1 MRKLV
6 YLIVLLLVGA
16 VVALPWL
23 VGYHYKSVYESLL
36 QTINQKSPLKVEL
49 VDYQEGYLSS
59 DVELRVDL
67 NSKSHP
73 IRICFSPLNNILST
87 ARWFRAM
94 ASGLLHRP
102 SSKVRFIW

>member
-49 VDYQEGYLSS
+49 VDYQEGYL
-59 DVELRVDL
+59 R
-67 NSKSHP
+67 
-73 IRICFSPLNNILST
+73 C
-87 ARWFRAM
+87 
-94 ASGLLHRP
+94 
-102 SSKVRFIW
+102 